1 MLDYNY
7 FKRLWEEPR
16 PASELSDPAFWDRRA
31 DQWVRRLEE
40 DQAYRARELER
51 VEATAAFLRQQGLLA
66 QGQTAL
72 DIGCGPGL
80 FTVEFARTAGQVTGI
95 DLSPRMME
103 HARAYAR
110 RQGVDNAAFLSCDF
124 RRADPAAMGWV
135 GAFDLVMTCLTPAVT
150 DVETLHKVMSLSRG
164 YCLHVSFVQSEDS
177 LEEEIAAAL
186 YVGQPERSGQWDGRF
201 YYAVLNLLFLEGYFP
216 QTAYFRQTAEE
227 SVTVDQALAEQY
239 ADSLGQTAAGEAER
253 ILRFLQGRAGAE
265 GCLTRRKSTCYGF
278 LLWDVRQK
286 RPGRTHYG
294 LT

>member
-1 MLDYNY
+1 MDKQEMLDYNY

-51 VEATAAFLRQQGLLA
+51 VEATAAFLRQRGLLA

-110 RQGVDNAAFLSCDF
+110 RQGVDNAAFRSCDF
-124 RRADPAAMGWV
+124 RRADPAAMG
-135 GAFDLVMTCLTPAVT
+135 
-150 DVETLHKVMSLSRG
+150 
-164 YCLHVSFVQSEDS
+164 
-177 LEEEIAAAL
+177 
-186 YVGQPERSGQWDGRF
+186 
-201 YYAVLNLLFLEGYFP
+201 
-216 QTAYFRQTAEE
+216 
-227 SVTVDQALAEQY
+227 
-239 ADSLGQTAAGEAER
+239 
-253 ILRFLQGRAGAE
+253 RAG
-265 GCLTRRKSTCYGF
+265 
-278 LLWDVRQK
+278 
-286 RPGRTHYG
+286 RTMG
-294 LT
+294 